1 MDATSLSR
9 AATLGADMQAFF
21 DAVSANDVERAGT
34 ILADNVL
41 LLLPGLQ
48 PVHGRRRAL
57 RLMRLIRH
65 RFADIRWSPAG
76 TLDAEPGWM
85 ISTWTM
91 TGTLATGGSFRH
103 EVASVA
109 RLDVEG
115 KVAYLSDYLKSTD
128 RAGSRAPRGLS
139 PGAAPIAR

>member
-1 MDATSLSR
+1 M
-9 AATLGADMQAFF
+9 AATPPPRPATPGAFMQAFF
-21 DAVSANDVERAGT
+21 DAISANDVERAGAV
-34 ILADNVL
+34 LADNVL

-48 PVHGRRRAL
+48 PVHGRRRAI
-57 RLMRLIRH
+57 RLMRLLRR

-76 TLDAEPGWM
+76 TLDAEPGWL

-91 TGTLATGGSFRH
+91 TGTLTSGDAFRD

-115 KVAYLSDYLKSTD
+115 KIGYLSDYLKSPPSF
-128 RAGSRAPRGLS
+128 RASAARSGAGALPRQ
-139 PGAAPIAR
+139 